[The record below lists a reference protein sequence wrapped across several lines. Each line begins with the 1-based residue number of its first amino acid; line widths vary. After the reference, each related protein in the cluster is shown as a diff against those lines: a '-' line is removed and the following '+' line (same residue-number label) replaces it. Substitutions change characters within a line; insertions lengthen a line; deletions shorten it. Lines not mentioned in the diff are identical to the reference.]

1 MGNGEPMN
9 HQPARKV
16 RVVPP
21 RHGIAW
27 LVQSMTLLRAQPSRL
42 LLIAVLLQI
51 MMGLTQVPL
60 VGFLLILSVPALSAG
75 VLQAFLLTA
84 EGRRPSPV
92 TLFSPLFSGS
102 HTGRLLSL
110 GALMFAVGILTATL
124 FLSGNETVLDP
135 DLLARLEQ
143 GDIEALSVLDQDT
156 LHRIVI
162 AFLIGISVSGT
173 LSYMTIPLIWFNDRK
188 LGAALADGL
197 KALFVNWKPFTML
210 GLGMAAL
217 LVPVVLLA
225 GLLVNLA
232 GSAGLLSVVLM
243 GLVMILLLG
252 FQLILFATQYCAFR
266 DIFGLEGQTPS
277 AGTDDGQFVA

>member
-1 MGNGEPMN
+1 MN
-9 HQPARKV
+9 HQPGQKV

-27 LVQSMTLLRAQPSRL
+27 LVQSMALLRAQPGRL

-75 VLQAFLLTA
+75 VLQACLITA
-84 EGRRPSPV
+84 EGGRPSPAV
-92 TLFSPLFSGS
+92 LFSPLFSGS

-110 GALMFAVGILTATL
+110 GALMFVVGILTATL
-124 FLSGNETVLDP
+124 FLSGNEMVLDP

-143 GDIEALSVLDQDT
+143 GDLDALSVLDQDS
-156 LHRIVI
+156 LHRMVI

-173 LSYMTIPLIWFNDRK
+173 LSYMTIPLIWFNDQK
-188 LGAALADGL
+188 LGTGLADGL
-197 KALFVNWKPFTML
+197 RALFANWKPFLVL
-210 GLGMAAL
+210 GLGMTGL
-217 LVPVVLLA
+217 LVPLVLLA
-225 GLLVNLA
+225 GVLIGLA
-232 GSAGLLSVVLM
+232 GSAGLLSMILM
-243 GLVMILLLG
+243 GLVMILLLA

-266 DIFGLEGQTPS
+266 DIFGMEGESPS
-277 AGTDDGQFVA
+277 AGTDDSQLVA